1 MPLAN
6 ANASA
11 SNVISNAIDVAGI
24 TKTVFAKSS
33 FYLHNKCKL

>member
-1 MPLAN
+1 MSLPL

-11 SNVISNAIDVAGI
+11 SNVISNAIDVADI

-33 FYLHNKCKL
+33 FY